1 MADRRALRIIGL
13 GFAALTVAV
22 TLIGAAVVKQN
33 IDSQPT
39 GDLAEAPAIPVT
51 ATR

>member
-33 IDSQPT
+33 IDNRPT
-39 GDLAEAPAIPVT
+39 VALAEVPAVEVT